1 MAERISGHGTLA
13 RALVGVTASLALL
26 VGLVTAGLTVRW
38 VQLRGIGTEDTFHP
52 VGPSGSPTPDPTGPC
67 ADQACNYLLLGSD
80 SRAGLSPEQQEQFG
94 TDESLGGANRAD
106 TIMLVHT
113 DPRLQK
119 AIVLS
124 FPRDLWVEI
133 PGRGHDRINTAFD
146 GGLRHGG
153 AQVTA
158 QTVSNLTGLEIH
170 HYLYVDLEGFRRT
183 VNTLGGVDM
192 CIPAYN
198 VNTPGWLTA
207 TAPNGEPT
215 QVYYGETGRIADPNS
230 GLNIEPG
237 CQRLGGDQALAY
249 VRARHLPCDH
259 IPDFARIGRQQQFL
273 RAIVNQML
281 QPSVVV
287 RAPALVE
294 PVLGNLRRDADLLPS
309 DLVYL
314 VGQLRGLSTGAVEF
328 RTVPGV
334 AAQEGTMAVLRMD
347 PSANE
352 IFRAIEEGR
361 PIGNVG
367 TQLVN
372 TPPSEANTR
381 VGVVDANSEGTAFA
395 VEGVLADAG
404 FDVSPG
410 ILPASEAPLDP
421 AGPAIVFRPG
431 AAANAQVVAAYF
443 PDLPLVASTDLRGA
457 QVALVIPSSYT
468 LVRPG
473 EGGGG
478 GGSSDCPSVT

>member
-1 MAERISGHGTLA
+1 MAERIPGHGTLA
-13 RALVGVTASLALL
+13 RALVGATASLAL
-26 VGLVTAGLTVRW
+26 VAGLVTAGLTVRW
-38 VQLRGIGTEDTFHP
+38 VQLRGVGTDREWVP
-52 VGPSGSPTPDPTGPC
+52 PAPSGTPAPVGPC
-67 ADQACNYLLLGSD
+67 ADEACNYLLLGSD

-94 TDESLGGANRAD
+94 TDESLGGENRAD

-124 FPRDLWVEI
+124 FPRDLWVAI
-133 PGRGHDRINTAFD
+133 PGHGHDRINAAFE
-146 GGLRHGG
+146 GGLRRGG
-153 AQVTA
+153 AQLMA

-183 VNTLGGVDM
+183 VNTLGGVEM

-215 QVYYGETGRIADPNS
+215 QVYYDEVGHIADPNS

-237 CQRLGGDQALAY
+237 CQMLGGDQALAY

-273 RAIVNQML
+273 RAVVNQML

-287 RAPALVE
+287 KAPALVG

-328 RTVPGV
+328 RTVP
-334 AAQEGTMAVLRMD
+334 AAAALIDEKAVLRMD
-347 PSANE
+347 PSAE
-352 IFRAIEEGR
+352 SIFHAIRGGL

-381 VGVVDANSEGTAFA
+381 VAVVDVSSGGTASEVA
-395 VEGVLADAG
+395 AVLADAG

-410 ILPASEAPLDP
+410 IRPASERPLDVT
-421 AGPAIVFRPG
+421 APAIAYRPR
-431 AAANAQVVAAYF
+431 ANANAQVVGAYF
-443 PDLPLVASTDLRGA
+443 PDLPLVESADLRGA
-457 QVALVIPSSYT
+457 QVAIVVPSSYT

-473 EGGGG
+473 QGVQD
-478 GGSSDCPSVT
+478 GGSTGCPSAS